1 MLYIAL
7 IGTKGDFCGSYLE
20 YIGIWGRQSTN
31 NLKLFKDEDNFS
43 RLPMTL
49 GVVIEFS
56 RL

>member
-31 NLKLFKDEDNFS
+31 NLKLFEDEDNFS